1 MDSAIPA
8 PRAETYD
15 AIMVGG
21 GFYGCAIAGYLARR
35 GWRVALLERE
45 AELMTRASFVNQARL
60 HNGYHYPRSFRT
72 ASRSRVNLD
81 PFRRVFPE
89 AVFDKFRALYAI
101 ARHGSKISP
110 AHFERFG
117 QVVGMPM
124 RPASKEDAALFDSRL
139 IERVYEVEEPAFD
152 ASILRQH
159 HIAELDQL
167 GVEVLTQHQVE
178 SIQPLADEDTASR
191 LKVSTGSGVQLIAD
205 WVFNCTYADL
215 NHVYGEH
222 GGHEKVIDRFGLVHQ
237 IAEVALFEPP
247 PELASRGVTVMD
259 GPFFSAMPFPAL
271 GLHSLTHVRYTHHA
285 KWNEDGELPFGLTER
300 CPTALLHRYLETG
313 GGKLARSR
321 FAWMVRDAARY
332 LPALSGVPLADTLI
346 DVKTLAVGTQVDDA
360 RPILMHRDDRM
371 GRLVSVMGGKVDN
384 IFDIFE
390 FIEQTLGLGVAP
402 HTIGAAAHRTSAPA
416 PLEALGE

>member
-1 MDSAIPA
+1 MEAAIRT
-8 PRAETYD
+8 PRAERYD

-35 GWRVALLERE
+35 GWRVALVERE

-72 ASRSRVNLD
+72 ARRSRVNLD
-81 PFRRVFPE
+81 PFRSVFPE
-89 AVFDKFRALYAI
+89 AVFSEFRALYAI
-101 ARHGSKISP
+101 ARNGSKISP

-124 RPASKEDAALFDSRL
+124 RPAPAEDAALFDHRL
-139 IERVYEVEEPAFD
+139 IEKVYEVEEPAFN

-159 HIAELDQL
+159 HVAELRHLD
-167 GVEVLTQHQVE
+167 VDVLTGHQVISVE
-178 SIQPLADEDTASR
+178 PLADHRASP
-191 LKVSTGSGVQLIAD
+191 LLVSTDTDQQLVAD

-215 NHVYGEH
+215 NHAYGEH
-222 GGHEKVIDRFGLVHQ
+222 AGHEPVSDRFGLVHQ
-237 IAEVALFEPP
+237 IAEVALFKPP
-247 PELASRGVTVMD
+247 PPLARRGVTVMD

-285 KWNEDGELPFGLTER
+285 KWNEDGELPFGFTER
-300 CPTALLHRYLETG
+300 CPTTILRRYLETG
-313 GGKLARSR
+313 GGKFGRSR

-332 LPALSGVPLADTLI
+332 MPALAGVPLADTLI
-346 DVKTLAVGTQVDDA
+346 DIKTLAVGTQVDDA

-390 FIEQTLGLGVAP
+390 FIEQTLGLATPPNKGS
-402 HTIGAAAHRTSAPA
+402 AANRSAVSAPA
-416 PLEALGE
+416 AALGN